1 MRAELVQK
9 RNDRDFLKQY
19 DIRVHQITSRYRGV
33 RDAASFLAVA
43 LTEEDYFTDE
53 IEKARPGTTK
63 AFLSRAGV
71 LQTGG
76 LIATFVSMPA
86 KYLDP
91 SLGDDLMAYSG
102 VLVNQHNPGHPP
114 SRAIGRLQAFAEM
127 QADNYGL
134 VRLRDTPRDS
144 LKVFADLAKNAL
156 SLSPGLRDECFWRIR
171 SANPRP
177 GDHEV
182 TREG

>member
-9 RNDRDFLKQY
+9 RNDRDFLEQY

-33 RDAASFLAVA
+33 RDAASFAAVVF
-43 LTEEDYFTDE
+43 TEDEDFTDKL
-53 IEKARPGTTK
+53 EKARPGTLK

-71 LQTGG
+71 VQTGG

-86 KYLDP
+86 KYLEPDI
-91 SLGDDLMAYSG
+91 GDDIMAYSG
-102 VLVNQHNPGHPP
+102 VLINQHNPGYPP
-114 SRAIGRLQAFAEM
+114 SRAIGRLQAFGEM
-127 QADNYGL
+127 QAGHYGL
-134 VRLRDTPRDS
+134 VRLRDSPRDS
-144 LKVFADLAKNAL
+144 LKVFADLAKNSL

-171 SANPRP
+171 TANPRP